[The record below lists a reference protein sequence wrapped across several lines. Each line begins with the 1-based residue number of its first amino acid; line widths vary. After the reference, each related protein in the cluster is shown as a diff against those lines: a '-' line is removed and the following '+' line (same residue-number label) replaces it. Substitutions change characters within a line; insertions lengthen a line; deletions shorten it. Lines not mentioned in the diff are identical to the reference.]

1 MNKKLLSVFALLV
14 FAMQMY
20 GQSVAEKLKMA
31 MNSFLNDEQ
40 LKHAIVSVYV
50 TDENGN
56 KVFALNE
63 QYGLAPASTQKIFT
77 AVAAFS
83 LLGKDFAYKT
93 EIGYTGDISNKT
105 LTGDLIIKGYGDP
118 TLGSWRYEKT
128 QPDSVLNFMM
138 LAVKK
143 AGIQKINGN
152 IVLDDGAFSYQPT
165 PGGYPWEDMGNYY
178 GSGSWAINWRENQ
191 YDLLLKPGKSI
202 GDTSSIIKTSPTLA
216 VSEFNNFITTA
227 EANSGDNTIL
237 YLPPYGSSAFG
248 EGTIPAGVK
257 DFTVSGAVAYA
268 ADQFKT
274 ELDSTLKQNNIQVT
288 GNFVTGA
295 SLEKQGIKI
304 LPAQTNIAAYTS
316 PALDSIVYWFLQ
328 KSINLYGECLL
339 KTIVYQEDNDG
350 STDNGV
356 ATLKRF
362 WQQQGIDSSALNIAD
377 GSGLSPKN
385 RVTTYALV
393 NALLY
398 AQRQNWF
405 LSFHNALPVYNNMKI
420 KSGTISAV
428 RAFAGYYTASNGKKY
443 VLAIIVNNY
452 DASKGSV
459 TPKIYKVL
467 DALK

>member
-1 MNKKLLSVFALLV
+1 MNKKLFSVAALLV
-14 FAMQMY
+14 FALQMY
-20 GQSVAEKLKMA
+20 GQSVGERLKTTV
-31 MNSFLNDEQ
+31 NSFLNDEQ
-40 LKHAIVSVYV
+40 LKHAIVSLYV

-56 KVFALNE
+56 KIYGLNE

-77 AVAAFS
+77 SIAAFS
-83 LLGKDFAYKT
+83 FLGKDFTYKT
-93 EIGYTGDISNKT
+93 EIGYTGNISNKT

-118 TLGSWRYEKT
+118 TFGSWRYSKT
-128 QPDSVLNFMM
+128 QPDSILNFIVA
-138 LAVKK
+138 AVKK
-143 AGIQKINGN
+143 SGIQKVNGN
-152 IVLDDGAFSYQPT
+152 IVLDDAAFSYQPT

-191 YDLLLKPGKSI
+191 YDLVLKPGKNI
-202 GDTSSIIKTSPTLA
+202 GDTSSVIKTSPTLT

-227 EANSGDNTIL
+227 DPNSGDNSIL
-237 YLPPYGSSAFG
+237 YLPPYGNTAFG
-248 EGTIPAGVK
+248 EGTIPKGVK
-257 DFTVSGAVAYA
+257 AFTVSGAVAYA

-274 ELDSTLKQNNIQVT
+274 ELDSSLKRNNIQVA
-288 GNFVTGA
+288 GNFITGA
-295 SLEKQGIKI
+295 SFEKKGSKI
-304 LPAQTNIAAYTS
+304 LPAQTNIASYTS

-328 KSINLYGECLL
+328 KSVNLYGECLL
-339 KTIVYQEDNDG
+339 KTIAWQQDNDG
-350 STDNGV
+350 STDVGV
-356 ATLKRF
+356 AVLKKF
-362 WQQQGIDSSALNIAD
+362 WQQKGIDSSALNIAD

-398 AQRQNWF
+398 AQQQNWF
-405 LSFHNALPVYNNMKI
+405 PGFYNALPVYNNMKI

-428 RAFAGYYTASNGKKY
+428 RAFAGYYAASNGKKY